1 MKGIYSNILA
11 SCLIGIIL
19 FSGCSVTKHLPEGE
33 VLYTGGKT
41 VVENKSATPVG
52 ETALTEIDA
61 ALDKTPSTK
70 MLGGLLPIPFKMWM
84 YNDFVKYKKGFGKWM
99 FNRLAANPPVFIS
112 TVNPEVRI
120 KVATNLLRD
129 YGYFNGKVTY
139 ETLVDKKD
147 SLKASILY
155 TVDMKNP
162 YFIGT
167 GTPDVLYKSR

>member
-1 MKGIYSNILA
+1 MKGIYNNILA

-70 MLGGLLPIPFKMWM
+70 MLGGLLPIPC
-84 YNDFVKYKKGFGKWM
+84 
-99 FNRLAANPPVFIS
+99 
-112 TVNPEVRI
+112 
-120 KVATNLLRD
+120 LLYTSPSPRD
-129 YGYFNGKVTY
+129 YA
-139 ETLVDKKD
+139 
-147 SLKASILY
+147 ASR
-155 TVDMKNP
+155 MP
-162 YFIGT
+162 
-167 GTPDVLYKSR
+167 SSA

>member
-1 MKGIYSNILA
+1 MKGIYNNILA

-70 MLGGLLPIPFKMWM
+70 RCLAVSFLSLLKCGCTMT
-84 YNDFVKYKKGFGKWM
+84 
-99 FNRLAANPPVFIS
+99 S
-112 TVNPEVRI
+112 
-120 KVATNLLRD
+120 
-129 YGYFNGKVTY
+129 
-139 ETLVDKKD
+139 
-147 SLKASILY
+147 
-155 TVDMKNP
+155 
-162 YFIGT
+162 
-167 GTPDVLYKSR
+167 

>member
-1 MKGIYSNILA
+1 MKGIYRNILA

-84 YNDFVKYKKGFGKWM
+84 YNDFVKGRNAHHKGALPFRQHE
-99 FNRLAANPPVFIS
+99 NVRHLAYMPERFSHNPCKLKCYS
-112 TVNPEVRI
+112 QGI
-120 KVATNLLRD
+120 KN
-129 YGYFNGKVTY
+129 
-139 ETLVDKKD
+139 E
-147 SLKASILY
+147 
-155 TVDMKNP
+155 
-162 YFIGT
+162 
-167 GTPDVLYKSR
+167 

>member
-1 MKGIYSNILA
+1 MKGIYNNILA

-84 YNDFVKYKKGFGKWM
+84 YNDFGIWKVDVQPPGCQSSGVYLYCQSGGSYQDGYK
-99 FNRLAANPPVFIS
+99 L
-112 TVNPEVRI
+112 
-120 KVATNLLRD
+120 
-129 YGYFNGKVTY
+129 
-139 ETLVDKKD
+139 
-147 SLKASILY
+147 
-155 TVDMKNP
+155 
-162 YFIGT
+162 
-167 GTPDVLYKSR
+167 TP

>member
-139 ETLVDKKD
+139 ETLVDKKER
-147 SLKASILY
+147 LCRIK
-155 TVDMKNP
+155 V
-162 YFIGT
+162 
-167 GTPDVLYKSR
+167 